1 MEELLTRKQVM
12 HTLRVSLSFL
22 VRLEK
27 AGVLVG
33 YRDQDPRGRV
43 HYRREDVEKFLESK
57 EVR

>member
-1 MEELLTRKQVM
+1 MSNYLTRKQVM
-12 HTLRVSLSFL
+12 RNLRVSLSFL

-33 YRDQDPRGRV
+33 FRDIDPRGRV
-43 HYRREDVEKFLESK
+43 HYRREDVEKFLDSK

>member
-1 MEELLTRKQVM
+1 MSDYLTRKEVQ
-12 HTLRVSLSFL
+12 HNLRVSLSFL

-43 HYRREDVEKFLESK
+43 YYRKEDVDKFLESK

>member
-1 MEELLTRKQVM
+1 MRN
-12 HTLRVSLSFL
+12 LRVSLSFL

-43 HYRREDVEKFLESK
+43 HYRKEDVEKFLESK
-57 EVR
+57 EIR

>member
-1 MEELLTRKQVM
+1 MSDYLTRKQVQ
-12 HTLRVSLSFL
+12 HNLRVSLSFL

-43 HYRREDVEKFLESK
+43 HYRKEDVEKFLESK